1 MMHRLHISSSRGR
14 SSERGAALVAAL
26 MFVLVLT
33 GLGLVAMQSTVRS
46 LQVAGNFRLRKQ
58 AQSASDGG
66 VMYVSTR
73 AGARAAAYWQ
83 RIEKAGLP
91 NGAALASRTDAATLG
106 GYALLKPKDF
116 NLNTNS
122 DTATGLFSSAAGV
135 SHESAVNGASFEA
148 IVRDPVEGPQAPGY
162 SGKFCF
168 KKVFFA
174 SRVVYGTNELVN
186 NDEWDRPVASA
197 MGQTGVEGLIGPI
210 ECGNN

>member
-1 MMHRLHISSSRGR
+1 MMRQLHTPFGR
-14 SSERGAALVAAL
+14 PSERGAALVAAL

-46 LQVAGNFRLRKQ
+46 LQVAGNFRMRKQ
-58 AQSASDGG
+58 AQAASDGG

-83 RIEKAGLP
+83 RIERAGTGP
-91 NGAALASRTDAATLG
+91 DAALSARTDAVTLG
-106 GYALLKPKDF
+106 GYAKLLPSDF

-122 DTATGLFSSAAGV
+122 GNATGLFTSTAGV

-148 IVRDPVEGPQAPGY
+148 IVRDPVEGPPAPGY

-174 SRVVYGTNELVN
+174 SRVTYGTNELLN